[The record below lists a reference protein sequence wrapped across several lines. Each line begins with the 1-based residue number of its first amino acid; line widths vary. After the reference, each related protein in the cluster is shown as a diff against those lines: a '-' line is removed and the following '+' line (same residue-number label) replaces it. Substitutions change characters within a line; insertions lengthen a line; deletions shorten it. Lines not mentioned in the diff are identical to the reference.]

1 MTEPDV
7 EEIFDKKPKKKRVLT
22 EKQKEALAKGRAKV
36 KENKLKKKGIEE
48 SSVELKKEQR
58 EIKKQLTKRQAAALE
73 KVRETENK
81 NKKLEEWD
89 ILKNE
94 ALSKMPDERSF
105 NIMNSY
111 LDLIPEE
118 DLLSNHKI
126 KGRLAHM
133 AKHLTAR
140 S

>member
-36 KENKLKKKGIEE
+36 KENKLKKKGEEE

>member
-36 KENKLKKKGIEE
+36 KENKLKKKGVEE